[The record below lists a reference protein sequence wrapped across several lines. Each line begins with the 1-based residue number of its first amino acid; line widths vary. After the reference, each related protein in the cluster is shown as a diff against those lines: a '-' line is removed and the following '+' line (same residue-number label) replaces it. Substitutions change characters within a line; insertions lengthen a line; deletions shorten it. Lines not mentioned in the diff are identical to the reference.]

1 MICLHSSISEVFAI
15 DCSNAE
21 FCASCVCVRTRAC
34 VCVCVCERERE
45 TGSHHSGVSYLNPD
59 LCDNT
64 YELHHCVCHTTLFLT
79 RA

>member
-21 FCASCVCVRTRAC
+21 FCASCVCVC

-45 TGSHHSGVSYLNPD
+45 TGSHHSGVSQLS
-59 LCDNT
+59 
-64 YELHHCVCHTTLFLT
+64 
-79 RA
+79 